1 MIARG
6 QFATARSLSSFC
18 LPAFPHVLIGDSIQR
33 LGLIC
38 LPYSPPALLKQGWQS
53 STSTPRACMK
63 LEVRMRDMETFAVSV
78 QLTSAVDISL
88 DVWLKT
94 GCIRSQAS

>member
-1 MIARG
+1 
-6 QFATARSLSSFC
+6 
-18 LPAFPHVLIGDSIQR
+18 
-33 LGLIC
+33 
-38 LPYSPPALLKQGWQS
+38 
-53 STSTPRACMK
+53 MK